1 MVHCPYSYK
10 SKVRPMPLLDEKSGD
25 LRRRRLHSSYSY
37 NVDLLYPERYPGY
50 DWSNTYVVDM
60 QSRKDETGKVLL
72 YYCGI
77 VTNIGSSCD
86 DEVFE
91 ACSIP
96 GPMFD
101 LKVNQHVDIIW
112 INNLNKDIYIP
123 KVCFNIKDPSR
134 LCHLKYKPEANRT
147 ETFVDPISHDGGH
160 LIAMTPETWPASTH
174 VHGA

>member
-86 DEVFE
+86 D
-91 ACSIP
+91 
-96 GPMFD
+96 
-101 LKVNQHVDIIW
+101 
-112 INNLNKDIYIP
+112 
-123 KVCFNIKDPSR
+123 
-134 LCHLKYKPEANRT
+134 
-147 ETFVDPISHDGGH
+147 
-160 LIAMTPETWPASTH
+160 
-174 VHGA
+174 